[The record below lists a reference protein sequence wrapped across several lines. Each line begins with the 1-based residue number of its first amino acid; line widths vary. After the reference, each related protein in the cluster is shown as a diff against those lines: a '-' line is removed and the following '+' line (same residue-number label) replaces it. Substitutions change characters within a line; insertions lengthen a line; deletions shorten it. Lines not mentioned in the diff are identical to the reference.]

1 MHTRSI
7 SLCLALAVLTGLSV
21 PGVAPAAVATP
32 KAKAP
37 TITRV
42 TPMRLRVGSTVVI
55 RGRNFSSRR
64 TRNTVIFRTPNGRS
78 AFIKPSSATRTKLVV
93 KIPKSM
99 ARLLAPQSSRFTLR
113 VLTGRKF
120 SKWTPRRL
128 SPVFVGTGT
137 PPRPAGVAPTPGTSG
152 GAAPGCGTNFD
163 DGDLLS
169 AGEETQI
176 GTDPCRA
183 DTDGDGMSDGWEYYA
198 AKDLNI
204 KAVPYPGSR
213 PFPNALDPSDAGV
226 DFDGDGL
233 LAREEYRA
241 WRATGS
247 SFVLSKLGDANLEST
262 LGYSDGTKFS
272 RSSETPAVPAWRS
285 SSYGL
290 SNPTQPFPATFNL
303 HGDAAW
309 RDDERDADGDGL
321 SNWLESER
329 GPSRNEYFK
338 HFWADDKRFD
348 PVVEPWSKQETT
360 CGTTPGYFDER
371 PFANL
376 DLADGDVDGDNL
388 LDGEDDQDNDD
399 VTNITELYELSYDL
413 DGDGNACGA
422 YAPGVVPSISFGG
435 SSRAV
440 NPFNPCAPNPNSRT
454 CPDYIPF

>member
-1 MHTRSI
+1 MHRRSI
-7 SLCLALAVLTGLSV
+7 SLCLALAALTGLSA
-21 PGVAPAAVATP
+21 PGAVAPATAAT
-32 KAKAP
+32 AKAP

-64 TRNTVIFRTPNGRS
+64 TRNTVIFRTPSGRS
-78 AFIKPSSATRTKLVV
+78 AFIKPSSATTRKLVI
-93 KIPKSM
+93 KIPRSM
-99 ARLLAPQSSRFTLR
+99 ARLLTPQSSRFKLR

-120 SKWTPRRL
+120 SKWTPSRL

-137 PPRPAGVAPTPGTSG
+137 PPRPVGVAPGSG
-152 GAAPGCGTNFD
+152 PGAAATGCGTNFD

-176 GTDPCRA
+176 GTDQCRA
-183 DTDGDGMSDGWEYYA
+183 DTDGDGMADGWEYYA

-204 KAVPYPGSR
+204 KAVPYPGKR

-272 RSSETPAVPAWRS
+272 RSGEAPAVPAWKS

-290 SNPTQPFPATFNL
+290 SNPAQPFPATFNL

-309 RDDERDADGDGL
+309 RDDERDADSDGL

-329 GPSRNEYFK
+329 GPRNGDWGKGFY
-338 HFWADDKRFD
+338 ANTDRFE
-348 PVVEPWSKQETT
+348 PIVEPWRDKAY
-360 CGTTPGYFDER
+360 CGYRPGHFEER
-371 PFANL
+371 PFASL
-376 DLADGDVDGDNL
+376 DLTDSDVDGDSL
-388 LDGEDDQDNDD
+388 LDGEDDQDDDD
-399 VTNITELYELSYDL
+399 VNNITEFYEFSYDL
-413 DGDGNACGA
+413 DGNGNAFCGW
-422 YAPGVVPSISFGG
+422 APGVMPSINVGG
-435 SSRAV
+435 TAAPV
-440 NPFNPCAPNPNSRT
+440 NPWNPCVPNPSSRT
-454 CPDYIPF
+454 CPDRIPF